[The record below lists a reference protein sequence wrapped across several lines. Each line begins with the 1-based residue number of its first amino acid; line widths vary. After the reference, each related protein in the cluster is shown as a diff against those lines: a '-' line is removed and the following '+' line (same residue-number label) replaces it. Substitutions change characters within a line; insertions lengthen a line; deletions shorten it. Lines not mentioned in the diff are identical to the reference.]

1 MIMIWS
7 LNIIELSHN
16 ARMSPLDIPCSKQQN
31 YYRYIISLCQD
42 DNDLASE
49 YHRIVTKC
57 QNVTP

>member
-1 MIMIWS
+1 MIWS

-42 DNDLASE
+42 DNDLVSE
-49 YHRIVTKC
+49 YHRIVTK
-57 QNVTP
+57 